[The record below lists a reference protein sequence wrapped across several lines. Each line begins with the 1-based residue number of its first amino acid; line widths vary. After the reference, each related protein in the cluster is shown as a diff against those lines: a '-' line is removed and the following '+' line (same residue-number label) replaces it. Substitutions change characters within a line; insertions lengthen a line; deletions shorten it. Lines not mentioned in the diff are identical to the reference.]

1 MDRSRQ
7 KYYPVTFTYLK
18 VKCIFVGMINGK
30 IIVVDDNEAVL
41 KTFRVI
47 RSREFKTVV
56 CASVPTL
63 LPALLRDND
72 VDVVLLDM
80 NFGTGKQSGGE
91 GLFWL
96 DRIRERPEPPEVV
109 LITAFGDIELAVA
122 SLKKGATDFIVK
134 PWDNDKLLSTLVA
147 AWKVR
152 SERKQNPSRKESE
165 FLSEETDSVVTLLVN
180 SLLRKYATAYA
191 KPFPAITPDALR
203 KLSAV
208 ILSGDLSLLQQTIE
222 RAVLLSNASLLDSDD
237 FYLEDP
243 SVTASHP
250 VTLEEME
257 KQFISEVLA
266 DKKGNL
272 TLCAQQLNISR
283 QTLYNK
289 MRKYNLSY

>member
-1 MDRSRQ
+1 MGVGR
-7 KYYPVTFTYLK
+7 KKNPY
-18 VKCIFVGMINGK
+18 IFAFVMRNGK

-41 KTFRVI
+41 KTLRMI
-47 RSREFKTVV
+47 LSREFKTVV

-63 LPALLRDND
+63 LPALLREDN

-96 DRIRERPEPPEVV
+96 DRIRERPNPPEVV
-109 LITAFGDIELAVA
+109 LITAFGDIELAVS
-122 SLKKGATDFIVK
+122 SLKKGAADFIVK
-134 PWDNDKLLSTLVA
+134 PWDNDKLLSTVIA
-147 AWKVR
+147 AWESR
-152 SERKQNPSRKESE
+152 SGRKQNSSRKESE

-180 SLLRKYATAYA
+180 SLLRKYATAYG
-191 KPFPAITPDALR
+191 KPFPGITPDALH
-203 KLSAV
+203 KLSDRM
-208 ILSGDLSLLQQTIE
+208 LNGDLSLLQQTIE
-222 RAVLLSNASLLDSDD
+222 RAVLLSNSSVLDSDD
-237 FYLEDP
+237 FYMDAPL
-243 SVTASHP
+243 VTVSHP

-266 DKKGNL
+266 EKKGNL

-289 MRKYNLSY
+289 MKKYNL

>member
-1 MDRSRQ
+1 MTGYSKLM
-7 KYYPVTFTYLK
+7 KYHF
-18 VKCIFVGMINGK
+18 IFASVMINGK

-41 KTFRVI
+41 KTLRMI
-47 RSREFKTVV
+47 LSREFKKVV

-63 LPALLRDND
+63 LPALLREDD

-96 DRIRERPEPPEVV
+96 DRIRERTNPPEVV

-122 SLKKGATDFIVK
+122 SLKKGAADFIVK
-134 PWDNDKLLSTLVA
+134 PWDNDKLLRTIVTAFKL
-147 AWKVR
+147 R
-152 SERKQNPSRKESE
+152 TDRKQNAIRMESE
-165 FLSEETDSVVTLLVN
+165 LHPDETDSVVTLLVN
-180 SLLRKYATAYA
+180 ALLRKYATAYG
-191 KPFPAITPDALR
+191 KPFPGITPEALH
-203 KLSAV
+203 KLSV
-208 ILSGDLSLLQQTIE
+208 MTLNGDLALLQQSIE
-222 RAVLLSNASLLDSDD
+222 RAVLLSDATMLDASD
-237 FYLEDP
+237 FYTDESSALR
-243 SVTASHP
+243 SHP

-266 DKKGNL
+266 EKKGNL

-289 MRKYNLSY
+289 MKKYNL

>member
-1 MDRSRQ
+1 MGVGR
-7 KYYPVTFTYLK
+7 KKNPY
-18 VKCIFVGMINGK
+18 IFAFVMRNGK

-41 KTFRVI
+41 KTLRMI
-47 RSREFKTVV
+47 LSREFKTVV

-63 LPALLRDND
+63 LPALLREDD

-96 DRIRERPEPPEVV
+96 DRIRERPNPPEVV
-109 LITAFGDIELAVA
+109 LITAFGDIELAVS
-122 SLKKGATDFIVK
+122 SLKKGAVDFIVK
-134 PWDNDKLLSTLVA
+134 PWDNDKLLSTVIA
-147 AWKVR
+147 AWESR
-152 SERKQNPSRKESE
+152 SGRKQNSSRKESE

-180 SLLRKYATAYA
+180 SLLRKYATAYG
-191 KPFPAITPDALR
+191 KPFPGITPDALH
-203 KLSAV
+203 KLSDRM
-208 ILSGDLSLLQQTIE
+208 LNGDLSLLQQTIE
-222 RAVLLSNASLLDSDD
+222 RAVLLSNSSVLDRDD
-237 FYLEDP
+237 FYMDAP
-243 SVTASHP
+243 PVTVSHP

-266 DKKGNL
+266 EKKGNL

-289 MRKYNLSY
+289 MKKYNL

>member
-1 MDRSRQ
+1 MGVGR
-7 KYYPVTFTYLK
+7 KKNPY
-18 VKCIFVGMINGK
+18 IFAFVMRNGK

-41 KTFRVI
+41 KTLRMI
-47 RSREFKTVV
+47 LSREFKTVV

-63 LPALLRDND
+63 LPALLREDN

-96 DRIRERPEPPEVV
+96 DRIRERPNPPEVV
-109 LITAFGDIELAVA
+109 LITAFGDIELAVS
-122 SLKKGATDFIVK
+122 SLKKGAADFIVK
-134 PWDNDKLLSTLVA
+134 PWDNDKLLSTVIA
-147 AWKVR
+147 AWESR
-152 SERKQNPSRKESE
+152 SGRKQNSSRKESE

-180 SLLRKYATAYA
+180 SPLRKYATAYG
-191 KPFPAITPDALR
+191 KPFPGITPDALH
-203 KLSAV
+203 KLSDRM
-208 ILSGDLSLLQQTIE
+208 LNGDLSLLQQTIE
-222 RAVLLSNASLLDSDD
+222 RAVLLSNSSVLDSDD
-237 FYLEDP
+237 FYMDAPL
-243 SVTASHP
+243 VTVSHP

-266 DKKGNL
+266 EKKGNL

-289 MRKYNLSY
+289 MKKYNL

>member
-1 MDRSRQ
+1 MR
-7 KYYPVTFTYLK
+7 
-18 VKCIFVGMINGK
+18 NGK

-41 KTFRVI
+41 KTLRTI
-47 RSREFKTVV
+47 LSREFKTVV

-63 LPALLRDND
+63 LPALLREDD

-96 DRIRERPEPPEVV
+96 DRIRERPNPPEVV

-122 SLKKGATDFIVK
+122 SLKRGAADFIVK
-134 PWDNDKLLSTLVA
+134 PWDNDKLLSTVIA
-147 AWKVR
+147 AWNAR
-152 SERKQNPSRKESE
+152 SGRKQNSFRKESE

-180 SLLRKYATAYA
+180 SLLRKYATAYG
-191 KPFPAITPDALR
+191 KPFPGITPDALR
-203 KLSAV
+203 KLSDI
-208 ILSGDLSLLQQTIE
+208 ILSGDLALLQQTIE
-222 RAVLLSNASLLDSDD
+222 RAVLLSNSPSLDSSD

-243 SVTASHP
+243 SAPASHP

-289 MRKYNLSY
+289 MKKYDLSY